1 MATTTMV
8 HVRIDEQVKRDASEA
23 LSAMGLSLSDAVRLL
38 LVRIVAEK
46 ALPFEIRVP
55 NTLTSKTL
63 KASDQGK
70 DLHPCK
76 DADDMFHK
84 LGI

>member
-1 MATTTMV
+1 MAATTMV

-38 LVRIVAEK
+38 LVRVVAEK

-55 NTLTSKTL
+55 NALTAKTL
-63 KASDQGK
+63 KESDQGTN
-70 DLHPCK
+70 LHLCK

>member
-1 MATTTMV
+1 MSATTMV
-8 HVRIDEQVKRDASEA
+8 HVRIDEQVKKDASEA

-38 LVRIVAEK
+38 LVRVVAEK
-46 ALPFEIRVP
+46 AMPFEIRVP
-55 NTLTSKTL
+55 NALTAKTL

-76 DADDMFHK
+76 DVDDMFQK